1 MGMVWG
7 MTYVAG
13 LKKALKTV
21 GYEKL
26 EADDMYKA
34 YQELTGIERNG
45 IQGPCAYSPTSRLGS
60 KVVKMYR
67 VKGGKVIPISDWRET
82 PNAVGL
88 HDFK

>member
-1 MGMVWG
+1 MGMSWG

-13 LKKALKTV
+13 LKKALKAA

-26 EADDMYKA
+26 EANDMYKA
-34 YQELTGIERNG
+34 YQELTGIEKNG

-60 KVVKMYR
+60 KVVKIYQ
-67 VKGGKVIPISDWRET
+67 VKAGKIVPITDWREA

-88 HDFK
+88 HSFK